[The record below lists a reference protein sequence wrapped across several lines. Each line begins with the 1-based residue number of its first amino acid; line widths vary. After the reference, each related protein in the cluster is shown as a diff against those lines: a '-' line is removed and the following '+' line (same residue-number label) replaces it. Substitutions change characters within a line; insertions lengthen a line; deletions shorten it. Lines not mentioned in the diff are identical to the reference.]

1 MDLYTEAVRIVLEA
15 GKQLIERKGIENVME
30 KGITDYVTD
39 VDVRVQKVICQKLL
53 QLDPSIQF
61 VGEEKDNQEIDW
73 DKKLWI
79 LDPVDGT
86 TNLMHDFHHSVISL
100 AYAEKREIQ
109 FGVVYNPYSGE
120 VFEARLGKGA
130 FLNQQ
135 PIRVSGRQKI
145 GQCLISM
152 GTAPGHRECADETFK
167 KMRKVYDK
175 CQDIRRI
182 GTAALE
188 LAYVACGRLDAF
200 FEERLKIWDYAA
212 GLLLVREAGGIAEAS
227 EQRVIAS
234 TPAVMDCFKEVVEG
248 RDFL

>member
-1 MDLYTEAVRIVLEA
+1 
-15 GKQLIERKGIENVME
+15 
-30 KGITDYVTD
+30 
-39 VDVRVQKVICQKLL
+39 
-53 QLDPSIQF
+53 
-61 VGEEKDNQEIDW
+61 
-73 DKKLWI
+73 
-79 LDPVDGT
+79 
-86 TNLMHDFHHSVISL
+86 
-100 AYAEKREIQ
+100 
-109 FGVVYNPYSGE
+109 
-120 VFEARLGKGA
+120 
-130 FLNQQ
+130 
-135 PIRVSGRQKI
+135 
-145 GQCLISM
+145 M

-227 EQRVIAS
+227 EQRVITS